1 MIQERIR
8 QGVYVK
14 DIAAELGVH
23 PRTVS
28 RALKRGG
35 SPPGQRPAARKSKLD
50 RYKPVI
56 DRLLAAGV
64 WNAAVILREIQEQD
78 YSGQASILRDY
89 IRPKRP
95 LRQAR
100 ATVRFETAPGEQ
112 LQNDWAKYRTLLAGR
127 AQEVHFAVNTLG
139 YSRRFHFVAMACEDA
154 EHTYESLI
162 QSFEYFGGVT
172 GEVLVDNQKTEVI
185 SHRIG
190 AAVEYNP
197 RFLEL
202 AAHYGFQP
210 RACRPRRARTKG
222 KDERMVRY
230 IKENFFV
237 RYREFENLTH
247 LNQLA
252 EQWLRE
258 EADQRLHGTVKEV
271 VAERFLREW
280 PHLQA
285 LPAMRFDT
293 AYRERRVVAWDGYIE
308 VRTKLKFEHLPAQL
322 DTLCEQAA
330 KRELDYPEFLS
341 QALMTEWQARR
352 LKGVERGLR
361 LARFPYV
368 KTLEQFDFSFQP
380 AIDRKLIR
388 ELAGLAFVERA
399 ENLILLGPPGT
410 GKTMLAVALGIKAI
424 EAGHR
429 VLFLTLET
437 LITRLR
443 RAQTENRLEWQL
455 RTM

>member
-14 DIAAELGVH
+14 DVVAELGVH

-28 RALKRGG
+28 RALQRGS
-35 SPPGQRPAARKSKLD
+35 SPPGERPAARKSKLD

-64 WNAAVILREIQEQD
+64 WNAAVILREIEEQG
-78 YSGQASILRDY
+78 YTGQASILRDY

-127 AQEVHFAVNTLG
+127 EQEVHFAVNTLG

-172 GEVLVDNQKTEVI
+172 GEVLVDNQKAEVI

-237 RYREFENLTH
+237 RYREFESLTH

-271 VAERFLREW
+271 VAEQRSEALRLW
-280 PHLQA
+280 RMA
-285 LPAMRFDT
+285 
-293 AYRERRVVAWDGYIE
+293 G
-308 VRTKLKFEHLPAQL
+308 
-322 DTLCEQAA
+322 
-330 KRELDYPEFLS
+330 LS
-341 QALMTEWQARR
+341 RKWVCGWSEASARR
-352 LKGVERGLR
+352 SRPRTLPSRSEMISSSSTAFPWLRGIEFR
-361 LARFPYV
+361 NEYRRAPHQV
-368 KTLEQFDFSFQP
+368 DE
-380 AIDRKLIR
+380 
-388 ELAGLAFVERA
+388 ERA
-399 ENLILLGPPGT
+399 
-410 GKTMLAVALGIKAI
+410 
-424 EAGHR
+424 
-429 VLFLTLET
+429 
-437 LITRLR
+437 LR
-443 RAQTENRLEWQL
+443 NVHDARADFGVSL
-455 RTM
+455 RSSPIWPYWPRPVPASDAPSERKF

>member
-1 MIQERIR
+1 MIQERLR

-14 DIAAELGVH
+14 DIATELGVH

-28 RALKRGG
+28 RTRQRGDAPAG
-35 SPPGQRPAARKSKLD
+35 RRPVVRPSKLD
-50 RYKPVI
+50 GYKPEV

-64 WNAAVILREIQEQD
+64 WNAMVILRELQAQG
-78 YSGQASILRDY
+78 YQGQASILRDY

-112 LQNDWAKYRTLLAGR
+112 LQNDWAQYRTQVNGR
-127 AQEVHFAVNTLG
+127 MQEVHFAVNTLG

-172 GEVLVDNQKTEVI
+172 SEVLVDNQKTEVI
-185 SHRIG
+185 SHRAG
-190 AAVEYNP
+190 AAVEYNA

-230 IKENFFV
+230 IKENFFA
-237 RYREFENLTH
+237 RYREFESLAH

-252 EQWLRE
+252 ERWLRE

-271 VAERFLREW
+271 VAERFVREW
-280 PHLQA
+280 PRLQA
-285 LPAMRFDT
+285 LPSMRFDT
-293 AYRERRVVAWDGYIE
+293 AYHERRVVAWDGYIE
-308 VRTKLKFEHLPAQL
+308 VRGNRYSVPGELCGALVEVRIGLDGGLAVYDSEGQLAARHRLKSAAAGWVLVPEHHRILW
-322 DTLCEQAA
+322 EQA
-330 KRELDYPEFLS
+330 LI
-341 QALMTEWQARR
+341 
-352 LKGVERGLR
+352 VER
-361 LARFPYV
+361 
-368 KTLEQFDFSFQP
+368 
-380 AIDRKLIR
+380 R
-388 ELAGLAFVERA
+388 ELAVYE
-399 ENLILLGPPGT
+399 E
-410 GKTMLAVALGIKAI
+410 VA
-424 EAGHR
+424 
-429 VLFLTLET
+429 
-437 LITRLR
+437 
-443 RAQTENRLEWQL
+443 QWS
-455 RTM
+455 